1 MSFTEAVLD
10 IHCGPDRLPGV
21 LALPAKPCGDIA
33 VLIVVGGPQY
43 RAGSHRQFVQSARA
57 WAAAG
62 WPVLRFDV
70 RAMGDADGEPRSFE
84 ALDDDIA
91 AAIEGLLQRLPEVR
105 RVVLF
110 GLCDGASAALMYIA
124 RRGDSRVAGLC
135 LLNPWLRSEQSLAR
149 THVRHYYGRRL
160 LQREFWA
167 KLFSGRLALSSLT
180 GLLQNLRASRRTDD
194 NAASSGDFRSLMAAG
209 WKRFSGRILLVMSE
223 ADLTAREFDEG
234 ARSEP
239 VWAGA
244 LAGPKVARVDIA
256 AADHTLSDSACLQQ
270 LNESTVRWLRAQL
283 A

>member
-10 IHCGPDRLPGV
+10 IPCGADRLPGV
-21 LALPAKPCGDIA
+21 LTLPAQAATDIA
-33 VLIVVGGPQY
+33 ILIVVGGPQY

-70 RAMGDADGEPRSFE
+70 RGMGDAEGEPRSFE
-84 ALDDDIA
+84 MLDDDVGAAIA
-91 AAIEGLLQRLPEVR
+91 ALLQRLPAVR

-124 RRGDSRVAGLC
+124 RRSDPCIAGLC

-167 KLFSGRLALSSLT
+167 KLFSGRLALSALS
-180 GLLQNLRASRRTDD
+180 GLLQNLRAARRT
-194 NAASSGDFRSLMAAG
+194 ASGSASGGDFRGVMANG
-209 WKRFSGRILLVMSE
+209 WKHFGGPILLAMSG

-234 ARSEP
+234 VRSEP
-239 VWAGA
+239 SWAGA
-244 LAGPKVARVDIA
+244 FACSGVTRVDIA
-256 AADHTLSDSACLQQ
+256 GADHTLSQATSLERV
-270 LNESTVRWLRAQL
+270 NESMVLWLQSQFA
-283 A
+283 